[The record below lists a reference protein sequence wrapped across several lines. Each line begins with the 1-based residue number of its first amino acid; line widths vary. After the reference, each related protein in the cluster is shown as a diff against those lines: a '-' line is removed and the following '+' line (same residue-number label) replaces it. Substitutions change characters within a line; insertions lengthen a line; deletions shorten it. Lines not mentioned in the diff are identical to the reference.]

1 MANMGFSGE
10 NTSAATTAAA
20 EASEGDKWDSF
31 MNLLGAGVH
40 QDFVAPLFDS
50 YPPLILEDI
59 LHEQDTMQKLLPSP
73 PFSAVPESS
82 ECLNNNPPATPNS
95 SSISSLSNEEA
106 ANDEQQTKADDEQDE
121 DPDKTRKLLKPK
133 KNQKKERV
141 PRFAFM
147 TKSEI
152 DHLDDG
158 YRWRKYGQ
166 KAVKNCPF
174 PRSYY
179 RCTGG
184 GCGVK
189 KRVERSSEDT
199 TVVVTTYEGQHTH
212 PCPITSRGRIG
223 FAQQQ
228 VVQPH
233 MYTPLENL
241 TTTTTSSFDSWF
253 PSLGQHGLLQD
264 IVVADQVMRQAEEQ
278 M

>member
-1 MANMGFSGE
+1 MGFSGE
-10 NTSAATTAAA
+10 NTSAATMAAA
-20 EASEGDKWDSF
+20 EASEVDKWDSF

-40 QDFVAPLFDS
+40 QEFVAPLFDP
-50 YPPLILEDI
+50 YPHLILEDI
-59 LHEQDTMQKLLPSP
+59 LHEQVLQLDTNQKLLPSP

-106 ANDEQQTKADDEQDE
+106 ANDEKQTKADEEQDE
-121 DPDKTRKLLKPK
+121 GPDKRRKLLKPK

-179 RCTGG
+179 RCTSG

-189 KRVERSSEDT
+189 KRVERSSEDP

-212 PCPITSRGRIG
+212 PCPITSRGSIG
-223 FAQQQ
+223 FAEQQ
-228 VVQPH
+228 VQPY

-241 TTTTTSSFDSWF
+241 TTTTTSTSSFDSWF
-253 PSLGQHGLLQD
+253 PSLGQHELLQD
-264 IVVADQVMRQAEEQ
+264 IVVADQVMRQAEE
-278 M
+278 

>member
-1 MANMGFSGE
+1 MADMRFPGE
-10 NTSAATTAAA
+10 NPSAATTAAA
-20 EASEGDKWDSF
+20 EACGGDKWDSF
-31 MNLLGAGVH
+31 MDLLGVH
-40 QDFVAPLFDS
+40 QDLFAPSIFDS

-59 LHEQDTMQKLLPSP
+59 LHEEVLQLDTKHKFLPSP
-73 PFSAVPESS
+73 PFSAVPEYS

-106 ANDEQQTKADDEQDE
+106 ANDEQQTKADE
-121 DPDKTRKLLKPK
+121 DPDKTRKVGKSKK
-133 KNQKKERV
+133 KNQRKERV

-166 KAVKNCPF
+166 KPVKNCPF

-179 RCTGG
+179 RCTNG

-189 KRVERSSEDT
+189 KRVERSSDDT
-199 TVVVTTYEGQHTH
+199 TIVVTTYEGQHTH
-212 PCPITSRGRIG
+212 PCPITSRGSIE

-228 VVQPH
+228 VQPYIH
-233 MYTPLENL
+233 
-241 TTTTTSSFDSWF
+241 TSF
-253 PSLGQHGLLQD
+253 PSLGDHGLLQD
-264 IVVADQVMRQAEEQ
+264 IVVPTHMMNQAKDQV
-278 M
+278 